1 MDECLVPLDGEKM
14 MIVDNELH
22 ACLVR
27 PLADGVHL
35 VAVLD
40 TCHSGSL
47 LDLPHYRCNRVF
59 VPWVFRGRRNSE
71 DKRQGV
77 VRRGAHMAS
86 AGAPPAAAPERPR
99 GYTLVHSPPRAATR
113 AFAKV
118 RRHMTL
124 PSPNPLTTLLR
135 FLPEKEP
142 CASPVARFPCDG
154 WCRTH
159 RAQDADPDCIKADV
173 ISLASCKDSQMA
185 WEDERAGVRISMTS
199 ALVEL
204 LHANPNRSL
213 RDVLMSVSHATYSMA
228 LERHRQGRVNKHQ
241 RKAYV
246 ETTTKRLATLKRN
259 PSTRSLLLPDPAPA
273 PIALSPTFPAPRG
286 KRPVLARRVMHH
298 IRWLRQMLVDVGKG
312 GGNDMDDFQNPELA
326 SPQPLDMKRMW
337 RM

>member
-1 MDECLVPLDGEKM
+1 M
-14 MIVDNELH
+14 
-22 ACLVR
+22 
-27 PLADGVHL
+27 
-35 VAVLD
+35 
-40 TCHSGSL
+40 
-47 LDLPHYRCNRVF
+47 
-59 VPWVFRGRRNSE
+59 
-71 DKRQGV
+71 
-77 VRRGAHMAS
+77 
-86 AGAPPAAAPERPR
+86 
-99 GYTLVHSPPRAATR
+99 R

-246 ETTTKRLATLKRN
+246 ETRLAMLERN
-259 PSTRSLLLPDPAPA
+259 PSTRSLLLAAPA
-273 PIALSPTFPAPRG
+273 PVPFTLSPTFPAPRG
-286 KRPVLARRVMHH
+286 KRPVLAQRVMHH
-298 IRWLRQMLVDVGKG
+298 IRWLGQMLVDVGKG